1 MWAILLRLLLQYFIS
16 PLHSGLRL
24 LQKNGRE
31 TQNAVSAVKWHAST
45 HFKIYQTGRA
55 DFRICAV
62 NAMNGK
68 KIVQFH
74 LTAAGTTWKR
84 IEGDPLFE
92 HAMLNLLGSALL
104 IPHRSVKS
112 QNPFTGYNQ
121 QWETYCILSQGVLPM
136 FQFNIFRKA
145 YTQKGLAM
153 TPAFRE
159 VPNLPRDREGYW
171 VSIRK
176 QESWGSE
183 LTYLWQASKGEELEL
198 CAWGCTDPD
207 ICSSGELIKSLRV
220 VMVHCQVSPIYI
232 SHPLQGEQ

>member
-31 TQNAVSAVKWHAST
+31 TQNAVSAIKWHAST

-159 VPNLPRDREGYW
+159 VPNLPIMLATWCE
-171 VSIRK
+171 
-176 QESWGSE
+176 E
-183 LTYLWQASKGEELEL
+183 LTHWKKPWCWERLRAGGEGDDRGWDGWMASLTR
-198 CAWGCTDPD
+198 WTWVWVN
-207 ICSSGELIKSLRV
+207 SRS
-220 VMVHCQVSPIYI
+220 
-232 SHPLQGEQ
+232 

>member
-1 MWAILLRLLLQYFIS
+1 MWAILLLLLLKYFIF
-16 PLHSGLRL
+16 PLHSGWWI

-31 TQNAVSAVKWHAST
+31 TQNAVSAIKWHAYK

-74 LTAAGTTWKR
+74 LTSAGTTWKR

-104 IPHRSVKS
+104 IPHRSAKS

-121 QWETYCILSQGVLPM
+121 QWETYCMLSRGGYLC
-136 FQFNIFRKA
+136 FSLLYSGRLIHR
-145 YTQKGLAM
+145 KGLAV
-153 TPAFRE
+153 TPAFHE
-159 VPNLPRDREGYW
+159 VPNLPRDRESYQ

-183 LTYLWQASKGEELEL
+183 LAGFKGRGTWAACVRLHRPRHL
-198 CAWGCTDPD
+198 F
-207 ICSSGELIKSLRV
+207 
-220 VMVHCQVSPIYI
+220 
-232 SHPLQGEQ
+232 